1 MSLKYIPAGLMMILV
16 LTSCTPN
23 PQTFDRAKAEQ
34 EILEMHEA
42 QREYH
47 FGKDSI
53 SFAQQMSAAY
63 VSVNRGLIT
72 RPSVAENISRYNN
85 YFSAVEFVKWD
96 DVNPP
101 LIRFSDDGRMAYTVV
116 DKEVIVEYKLSETET
131 ILDSGYYAWVA
142 IYKKQ
147 AEGWKLDCVA
157 STNR

>member
-1 MSLKYIPAGLMMILV
+1 M
-16 LTSCTPN
+16 
-23 PQTFDRAKAEQ
+23 
-34 EILEMHEA
+34 EMHDA
-42 QREYH
+42 QRTYH
-47 FGKDSI
+47 FGKDSV
-53 SFAQQMSAAY
+53 SFAQQMSEAY

-72 RPSVAENISRYNN
+72 RPSIQDNISRYNS

-96 DVNPP
+96 DLNPP
-101 LIRFSDDGRMAYTVV
+101 VIRFSDDGSMAYTVV
-116 DKEVIVEYKLSETET
+116 DKEVIVEYKISETET

>member
-1 MSLKYIPAGLMMILV
+1 MFVKYLSAGILLLV
-16 LTSCTPN
+16 LVNCTSSP
-23 PQTFDRAKAEQ
+23 PAFDQTKAEQ
-34 EILEMHEA
+34 EILALHKA
-42 QREYH
+42 QRVYH
-47 FGKDSI
+47 FEKDSI
-53 SFAQQMSAAY
+53 AFAQQMSADY
-63 VSVNRGLIT
+63 VSVNRGQIT
-72 RPSVAENISRYNN
+72 HPSVQDNISRYNS

-96 DVNPP
+96 DVSPP
-101 LIRFSDDGRMAYTVV
+101 VLRFSDDGSMAYTVV

>member
-1 MSLKYIPAGLMMILV
+1 MFQKYIPAWVLILI
-16 LTSCTPN
+16 LISCTSSP
-23 PQTFDRAKAEQ
+23 PTFDRTKAEQ

-47 FGKDSI
+47 FGKDSVA
-53 SFAQQMSAAY
+53 FAQQMSAEY

-72 RPSVAENISRYNN
+72 RPSVQDNISRYNN

-96 DVNPP
+96 DLSPP
-101 LIRFSDDGRMAYTVV
+101 MIRFSEDGSMAYTVV
-116 DKEVIVEYKLSETET
+116 DKEVIVEYKISETET

>member
-1 MSLKYIPAGLMMILV
+1 MFRKYLCAGVLSLV
-16 LTSCTPN
+16 LASCTSN
-23 PQTFDRAKAEQ
+23 PAIFDRAKAEK
-34 EILEMHEA
+34 EILGMHEA

-53 SFAQQMSAAY
+53 AFAQQMSAAY
-63 VSVNRGLIT
+63 VSVNRGIIT
-72 RPSVAENISRYNN
+72 RPTVQDNISRYNS

-96 DVNPP
+96 DLSPP
-101 LIRFSDDGRMAYTVV
+101 MIRFSEDGSMAYTVV
-116 DKEVIVEYKLSETET
+116 EKEVIVEYKISEIET

-147 AEGWKLDCVA
+147 TESWKLDCVA